1 MKHKD
6 KYPRFRLF
14 ARFLGLFEEL
24 SEHDL
29 KLYVDLVHN
38 MYKTV
43 LNFQILEQDEVILI
57 PTPRA
62 LDYFRLTFATRL
74 SNASMSQCIKVIKG
88 KQVAVQKSNSDKHL
102 HLNSYNEAV

>member
-57 PTPRA
+57 PTVS
-62 LDYFRLTFATRL
+62 LDY
-74 SNASMSQCIKVIKG
+74 Q
-88 KQVAVQKSNSDKHL
+88 NSSPDFVCAIL
-102 HLNSYNEAV
+102 AACP